1 MKNCKHCNSTKLTLS
16 GIVKSKQRY
25 RCKDCGKTSRDCGKT
40 SREGDKRI
48 VHSLEKKIKVIKS
61 YLEGVGIRSIARLEN
76 ISAPMIINL
85 IRAFSKKLQEKL
97 QNQKVNEDIRNI
109 EILEIDELFTYVQ
122 KKLPESKYG
131 LLLIETEM
139 KLLILK

>member
-25 RCKDCGKTSRDCGKT
+25 RCKDCGKT

-61 YLEGVGIRSIARLEN
+61 YLEGVGIRSISRLEN
-76 ISAPMIINL
+76 ISAPMVINL
-85 IRAFSKKLQEKL
+85 IRTFSKKLQEKL
-97 QNQKVNEDIRNI
+97 HNQTVNEDIRNI

-122 KKLPESKYG
+122 KKLPESTYG
-131 LLLIETEM
+131 LLLIGAEM

>member
-25 RCKDCGKTSRDCGKT
+25 KCKDCGKT

-48 VHSLEKKIKVIKS
+48 IHSLEKKIKVIKS
-61 YLEGVGIRSIARLEN
+61 YLEGVGIRSISRLEN
-76 ISAPMIINL
+76 ISAPMVINL
-85 IRAFSKKLQEKL
+85 IRTFSKKLQEKL

-122 KKLPESKYG
+122 KKLPESTYG
-131 LLLIETEM
+131 LLLIGTEM

>member
-25 RCKDCGKTSRDCGKT
+25 KCKDCGKT

-48 VHSLEKKIKVIKS
+48 IHSLEKKIKVIKS

-76 ISAPMIINL
+76 ISAPMVINL
-85 IRAFSKKLQEKL
+85 IRTFSKKLQEKL

-122 KKLPESKYG
+122 KKLPESTYG

>member
-1 MKNCKHCNSTKLTLS
+1 MQQSH
-16 GIVKSKQRY
+16 
-25 RCKDCGKTSRDCGKT
+25 
-40 SREGDKRI
+40 KRI

-122 KKLPESKYG
+122 KKLPESTYG
-131 LLLIETEM
+131 LLLIVNRNEVIDIEVTTSRDFGAYLQLALRLEKKYKIKM
-139 KLLILK
+139 FVEQRDR

>member
-1 MKNCKHCNSTKLTLS
+1 MASLKTNSV
-16 GIVKSKQRY
+16 IDVK
-25 RCKDCGKTSRDCGKT
+25 
-40 SREGDKRI
+40 
-48 VHSLEKKIKVIKS
+48 
-61 YLEGVGIRSIARLEN
+61 
-76 ISAPMIINL
+76 MIINL

-122 KKLPESKYG
+122 KKLPESTYG
-131 LLLIETEM
+131 LLLIGTEM